1 MQKAITYLRTGEPE
15 RINRMN
21 KPPIIE
27 ITKHNDEASCS
38 STTSKIDAYGDSAAL
53 HLTANTH
60 ADCVIPPKQTRLIP
74 SGISIRIHDPSI
86 AAVVLAKTN
95 LINKGLTVNNAP
107 GLSNPDYPDEISI
120 ITYNPSNQAITI
132 QHGEQIAQLMFIPAL
147 RQVQYS
153 AASQLKT
160 LSLHPTKIE
169 WPHNKLIECNPL
181 VS

>member
-1 MQKAITYLRTGEPE
+1 MIVALQKAITYLRTGEPE
-15 RINRMN
+15 RIKRMN
-21 KPPIIE
+21 KPPTIE

-38 STTSKIDAYGDSAAL
+38 STSKIDAYGDSAAL

-95 LINKGLTVNNAP
+95 LVNKGLTVNNAP
-107 GLSNPDYPDEISI
+107 GLSDPGYPNEISI
-120 ITYNPSNQAITI
+120 IAYNSSNQAITI

-153 AASQLKT
+153 YR
-160 LSLHPTKIE
+160 
-169 WPHNKLIECNPL
+169 
-181 VS
+181 